1 VVNAQVNLQLGC
13 QKAGQRMHSRKSSR
27 RDILKGAASVSV
39 AVITRGAQGQEKDSS
54 ATGTAKERLFY
65 YIDGY
70 HGGVDGHMPPDSL
83 RNVLDGLDKFPNW
96 KVSFEIEPYS
106 WAVFAKSDPKSIER
120 LAHHLA
126 DSSPAARV
134 EIVSGCY
141 GQAYMWNAS
150 GESNI
155 RQIAFGLAE
164 LRAAFPDIVVDTYA
178 VQEPCWTSC
187 LPQLLKS
194 FGYKRAVLKNST
206 CWGGYHA
213 PTVDVDLIHWIG
225 SDGTAITTVPRYT
238 IEYLVP
244 PATMAGAQPTPAFID
259 RGHEVGVEH
268 PSGTTLQDMGWPGR
282 PWHFGM
288 NREAV
293 SALKN
298 VTWRQYVDTIA
309 SHPEKQWKASQE
321 DLRVGL
327 PWGGTIL
334 QRIAQVVRAS
344 ENQLVQTEKLATM
357 AYVRQGRPFPESEL
371 REAWKLL
378 LWSQHHDVWI
388 VSYNRHRDGTWASAA
403 DAKRDTINS
412 TCQKIVGEATD
423 SMEGVSE
430 DKSGRGRFVRV
441 FNSTGFRRRD
451 LAAIQIDKGESLRV
465 LDYQGHEV
473 PSQIIR
479 ATASEAASLVFPAEV
494 PSMGYETYELAVA
507 NGAPVARDSI
517 VRAITN
523 ADGTVTLETDLYSI
537 SIDPA
542 RGGRISRLFAKDLP
556 RDFVD
561 SSGRRSFN
569 EFRGYFPSE
578 GKWLSS
584 TDSPAQIELLEH
596 GPLQAVVEIRGKI
609 GEWPFVSRISVA
621 AGQRRIDFHTT
632 FDFPAD
638 TQPFN
643 NRRRE
648 NGGSQPAKRFR
659 VGQPWEA
666 TRNTVRSNERPFYD
680 SSFKLQA
687 LFPVSLKQPTLD
699 KNAPFDVCRS
709 KTSDTRFNSWDSFKH
724 NLIMNWVDLV
734 EQDGSAGMAVMT
746 DHLTAYSLSPGEP
759 FGIVMAYAGGGIWHD
774 YGLGR
779 APSVSYAVVPHA
791 GDWAKARLWR
801 ELARWSEPLIAKRC
815 AAPARDDSHWSLLDA
830 SDSGFETTTGFVENG
845 TLTIRLF
852 NAKGDEAPQRIT
864 LDRRIRH
871 VQRVEL
877 DGRTIEDVPVERSA
891 SGEGVITVG
900 MRRFAVQTLRCS
912 LASA

>member
-1 VVNAQVNLQLGC
+1 
-13 QKAGQRMHSRKSSR
+13 MHSRKTSR
-27 RDILKGAASVSV
+27 RGILKGAASISV
-39 AVITRGAQGQEKDSS
+39 AVATGSALGQQKDS
-54 ATGTAKERLFY
+54 AAQTTAKDRIFY
-65 YIDGY
+65 YVDGY

-83 RNVLDGLDKFPNW
+83 RNVLDGLEKFPNW

-106 WAVFAKSDPKSIER
+106 WAVFAKSDPKSVER

-164 LRAAFPDIVVDTYA
+164 LRAAFPGIVVDTYA

-194 FGYKRAVLKNST
+194 FGYKRTVLKNST

-213 PTVDVDLIHWIG
+213 PILDADLIHWIG
-225 SDGTAITTVPRYT
+225 SDGTAITTVPRYA

-259 RGHEVGVEH
+259 RGHEVGVKH

-282 PWHFGM
+282 PWHLGM

-309 SHPEKQWKASQE
+309 SRPTKQWKASQE

-357 AYVRQGRPFPESEL
+357 AFVRQRRPFPENEL

-403 DAKRDTINS
+403 DSKRQTINS
-412 TCQKIVGEATD
+412 ACQKMVGDATD
-423 SMEGVSE
+423 SMAGASQDSV
-430 DKSGRGRFVRV
+430 GQGRFVRV
-441 FNSTGFRRRD
+441 FNSTGFRLRD
-451 LAAIQIDKGESLRV
+451 LATIEIGKGESLRV
-465 LDYQGHEV
+465 LDRQGQEL

-479 ATASEAASLVFPAEV
+479 ATVSKAASLVFPAEV
-494 PSMGYETYELAVA
+494 PSMGYATYELAVA
-507 NGAPVARDSI
+507 DGAPAGRDSS
-517 VRAITN
+517 AKATAK
-523 ADGTVTLETDLYSI
+523 ADGIVILETDRYSI
-537 SIDPA
+537 SIDPT
-542 RGGRISRLFAKDLP
+542 RGGRISRLFDKELS
-556 RDFVD
+556 REFVD
-561 SSGRRSFN
+561 SSCQRYFN
-569 EFRGYFPSE
+569 EFRGYFPTQD
-578 GKWLSS
+578 KWLSS
-584 TDSPAQIELLEH
+584 ADSPAQIEVLEH

-609 GEWPFVSRISVA
+609 GEWPFVTRVSVA
-621 AGQRRIDFHTT
+621 AGERRIDFHTT
-632 FDFPAD
+632 LDLPPD
-638 TQPFN
+638 TQPFS

-648 NGGSQPAKRFR
+648 NAGSQPSKRLR
-659 VGQPWEA
+659 IGQAWDA
-666 TRNTVRSNERPFYD
+666 GRNTIRSNERPFYD

-687 LFPVSLKQPTLD
+687 LFPVNLKQPALD

-709 KTSDTRFNSWDSFKH
+709 KISDTRFNSWDSIKH

-746 DHLTAYSLSPGEP
+746 DHLTAYSFSPGEP

-779 APSVSYAVVPHA
+779 APSISYALVPHA

-815 AAPARDDSHWSLLDA
+815 DAPERDDSHWSLLDS
-830 SDSGFETTTGFVENG
+830 SDSGFEVTASFAEDGAI
-845 TLTIRLF
+845 TIRLF
-852 NAKGDEAPQRIT
+852 NAEGDEAPQRVT
-864 LDRRIRH
+864 LDRRVRH
-871 VQRVEL
+871 VQRIEL
-877 DGRTIEDVPVERSA
+877 DGRTIEDVALERSA
-891 SGEGVITVG
+891 SGEGIITVS
-900 MRRFAVQTLRCS
+900 MRRFTVQTLRCTFTPG
-912 LASA
+912 